1 MKVLKI
7 GLLVATVGSF
17 LMVAGCA
24 KDNAQTAPAAQ
35 SQPSHVYQGKL
46 GPTSTNNDV
55 NK

>member
-7 GLLVATVGSF
+7 GLLAVTVGSF
-17 LMVAGCA
+17 LLVAGCA
-24 KDNAQTAPAAQ
+24 KDNAKAAPAAQ
-35 SQPSHVYQGKL
+35 SQPTHVYQGKL